1 MNINIIS
8 STNSSHTYK
17 VYLKPYIHTHVHHT
31 FSYHNRR
38 RHRGKEPN
46 PGMPL
51 ADPCNLRREQAY
63 SYEYQ
68 LRMARDNI

>member
-8 STNSSHTYK
+8 STYSNHTYK
-17 VYLKPYIHTHVHHT
+17 AYPEPCMHTHVHHT

-46 PGMPL
+46 PEMPL
-51 ADPCNLRREQAY
+51 ANPCNLRREQAY
-63 SYEYQ
+63 PYEYQ
-68 LRMARDNI
+68 LRMAHDNI